1 MLTQCANLLII
12 KENNFVN
19 FFCFV
24 CCKYTLS
31 LLRKYLDMK
40 VRKQRPK
47 KKPEDLMT
55 IRLMVNISPKALK
68 ENWGN
73 NKKVARKAASTFI
86 NKQKS

>member
-1 MLTQCANLLII
+1 
-12 KENNFVN
+12 
-19 FFCFV
+19 
-24 CCKYTLS
+24 
-31 LLRKYLDMK
+31 MK

-86 NKQKS
+86 NKQKSE